1 MNIKNK
7 GLKKAT
13 GIFLSL
19 LMLAYLLPI
28 GQVFAKEAKPPKV
41 YVDGVGGHDDRD
53 GSSSQNAFASYEK
66 AVEAAARQKAVILVS
81 GTLTVSKDTT
91 WKYKISRSEEFKGL
105 LVEVKEGVTLTTEG
119 FSLKKEDYKG
129 NVTEKKITENPS
141 VQGQNTI
148 ASPNPAP
155 SDEAAKDQAQ
165 TPALQENQAHTQ
177 EPLPREAAPKQE
189 ALQKEAAK
197 EVVFPESLTMQ
208 EANPLGALPIL
219 GENVSGDGVF
229 SWKDA
234 GLIPQA
240 YENSFEMVFTPN
252 DTRHYDYSSLNGWQ
266 QDSQTLVRSVKVYVN
281 ALKPQEPAPLVPSQ
295 PKENEAPIRQEASQA
310 EMPKDTQAEKAVK
323 EEQAPAS
330 SDNAAKA
337 SNAKEGQNTGESSDI
352 EKVKEAA
359 KEQGVLPADN
369 VSKEDSA
376 KRSDMA
382 KETDKKSLETDK
394 KEPAK
399 EARAEEDKQ
408 ETDENKPAKR
418 QDLPLKEKEVEIPV
432 KVEATFQEDS
442 IINHVEAMIC
452 ALPNQIGSDEDVY
465 RVVNAG
471 KALASLTAS
480 QQARVSA
487 SAQDY
492 LRRVQE
498 LCGIYNRSNQGV
510 SVVGNLPW
518 YVKLK
523 VSFQEDV
530 QTYEKPNVDTIIT
543 PYEISLYDL
552 MKDEAY
558 HLQGEKVQLT
568 LPAPDPTLYNRLVI
582 VHYTEDGGIE
592 YITPIMG
599 ENTISFMTSSFSP
612 FHIAGSKVLAGGNVV
627 SGSYGKTSSLLNP
640 AGLSASAKTEDKQ
653 GASTGAQTSVTKK
666 KQSSVTGTKKTKGSA
681 KSGLSKASQSKTSE
695 SKVSKAAKTGDRSP
709 VVLYAVLGI
718 FALIALLVLYIKRI
732 KDKRR

>member
-1 MNIKNK
+1 MNIRNK

-19 LMLAYLLPI
+19 LMVVSLLTT
-28 GQVFAKEAKPPKV
+28 GQVFAKEATQPKV

-53 GSSSQNAFASYEK
+53 GSSSQNALASYEK
-66 AVEAAARQKAVILVS
+66 AVEAATRQKAVILVS

-91 WKYKISRSEEFKGL
+91 WKYKISRSEDFKGL

-129 NVTEKKITENPS
+129 NVTEKKGAENSP
-141 VQGQNTI
+141 VQGQTT
-148 ASPNPAP
+148 ASPNPSP
-155 SDEAAKDQAQ
+155 SDEAAKEQ
-165 TPALQENQAHTQ
+165 TQNPALQENQAHTQ
-177 EPLPREAAPKQE
+177 EPLPQEAAPKQE

-208 EANPLGALPIL
+208 EAQPLGALPIL

-252 DTRHYDYSSLNGWQ
+252 DTQHYDYSGLSGWQ
-266 QDSQTLVRSVKVYVN
+266 QDSSTLVRSVKVYVN
-281 ALKPQEPAPLVPSQ
+281 ALKPQEPAPLVPGQ
-295 PKENEAPIRQEASQA
+295 PGEDENTAKQEAYQA
-310 EMPKDTQAEKAVK
+310 EMPKDTQAVK
-323 EEQAPAS
+323 EEQAPAA
-330 SDNAAKA
+330 SDAKD
-337 SNAKEGQNTGESSDI
+337 SQNTKESADK
-352 EKVKEAA
+352 EKAKEAA
-359 KEQGVLPADN
+359 KEQEVLPTDN
-369 VSKEDSA
+369 VSKEDGS
-376 KRSDMA
+376 KKSDIA
-382 KETDKKSLETDK
+382 KETDKKALETDK
-394 KEPAK
+394 KEPVK
-399 EARAEEDKQ
+399 EAKTEEDKQ
-408 ETDENKPAKR
+408 ETAENKPAKR
-418 QDLPLKEKEVEIPV
+418 QDLPLKEKEAEIPA
-432 KVEATFQEDS
+432 KVEATFREDS

-465 RVVNAG
+465 RVVNAS
-471 KALASLTAS
+471 KSLASLTAP

-487 SAQDY
+487 AAQDY
-492 LRRVQE
+492 LRKVQE
-498 LCGIYNRSNQGV
+498 LCGIYNRSNQGI

-523 VSFQEDV
+523 VSLQDDV
-530 QTYEKPNVDTIIT
+530 ETYEKPNVDTIIT
-543 PYEISLYDL
+543 PYEIGLYDL

-592 YITPIMG
+592 YITPILG

-627 SGSYGKTSSLLNP
+627 SGSYGKTSSLLNS

-653 GASTGAQTSVTKK
+653 GASTGAQTSGTKK
-666 KQSSVTGTKKTKGSA
+666 KQSSVTGTKKTKDSA
-681 KSGLSKASQSKTSE
+681 KSGLSKASRSKTSK

-718 FALIALLVLYIKRI
+718 LALIALLVLYIKRI